1 MAINQRAKGARGER
15 SAAAYLRGL
24 GFDCDR
30 AARLGKRGGEDLMFK
45 QHPHLSVEVK
55 RVEAMT
61 DHGAAMDSAI
71 QQAQER
77 NPVAWA
83 VLWRRNRQ
91 PWRLTFHA
99 GAPGV
104 RVTVVG
110 DARIRVALLWLA
122 AQDEPID
129 EQKMD
134 DAARHAT

>member
-1 MAINQRAKGARGER
+1 MAKRKNSRRKGADAER
-15 SAAAYLRGL
+15 EAAAMLRDIGL
-24 GFDCDR
+24 NVER
-30 AARLGKRGGEDLMFK
+30 AARNGVDEAEDLIWRGNE
-45 QHPHLSVEVK
+45 HVSIECK

-99 GAPGV
+99 GEPGV

-110 DARIRVALLWLA
+110 DARIQKALLWLA
-122 AQDEPID
+122 AID
-129 EQKMD
+129 QHEQ
-134 DAARHAT
+134 AESTP